1 MKRILVLFLVLMV
14 ASSVYAFEAG
24 TKTVGGWIGYE
35 SYKMD
40 DDSDAVTAI
49 EIQPWG
55 GYFVV
60 DNICVDVLLSYISA
74 NSDAWDDPMTEFG
87 LGIGGRYFY
96 NQIYVGAGFLM
107 ASWDYINEETEE
119 TEKASANYIG
129 FDVGYLYGIA
139 ENIYLDVGFGY
150 EMGIGEYGGDA
161 EGDNEESGF
170 MFGAGIDIFFK

>member
-1 MKRILVLFLVLMV
+1 MKCFLILVLFLVLIV

-40 DDSDAVTAI
+40 SDSDPVTAI

-74 NSDAWDDPMTEFG
+74 NSDAWDDPISEFG

-96 NQIYVGAGFLM
+96 NQFYGGAGFLM
-107 ASWDYINEETEE
+107 ASSDNGAYKW
-119 TEKASANYIG
+119 SGNYIG

-170 MFGAGIDIFFK
+170 MFGAGVDIFFK